1 MIKFKTKELEQ
12 ALRIV
17 APAIGNP
24 TLSACDYVHLSIKG
38 DKATLR
44 ATNLNL
50 EITTTCS
57 CTGDVEPF
65 LLPHKPIFNAIAVT
79 LEDEVSITTKDDS
92 ISLLLGEDTLNL
104 PIERITIFPKMQEIG
119 ETKILAIKD
128 DFIAALKVA
137 IKFQEAS
144 ELRPG
149 INGVLLKFLPDNTCY
164 IAATNAEYIYK
175 KTLPY
180 NEVGEY
186 HLTQAF
192 VDAIKT
198 GDTLMLNE
206 QFVGLK
212 DNDTVITCLLN
223 SRRFVNVDEYYQ
235 NEIIPNFSFSLNDL
249 LPKLNIIISQQIKEY
264 STTTFRLLQTSF
276 KIHFED
282 KDFDKSY
289 SSKAIKCVNNSDVK
303 EISFQ
308 TRALK
313 DILLSCEADNIQM
326 FIDSAERL
334 IYIISDNT
342 NNILSPQVKNA
353 VK

>member
-24 TLSACDYVHLSIKG
+24 TLSACDYVHLSIKD

-57 CTGDVEPF
+57 CSGNVEPF
-65 LLPHKPIFNAIAVT
+65 LLPYKSVFNAIAVT
-79 LEDEVSITTKDDS
+79 LEDEVSITTTEDS

-119 ETKILAIKD
+119 ETKILAIKE
-128 DFIAALKVA
+128 DFITALKVA

-144 ELRPG
+144 ELKPM
-149 INGVLLKFLPDNTCY
+149 INGVLLKFLSDNTCN
-164 IAATNAEYIYK
+164 IIGTNAEYVYK
-175 KTLPY
+175 KNLPY
-180 NEVGEY
+180 AESGEY
-186 HLTQAF
+186 HLTQVF

-206 QFVGLK
+206 QFIGLK
-212 DNDTVITCLLN
+212 NEDTVITCLLN
-223 SRRFVNVDEYYQ
+223 DRKFVNVGAYYQ
-235 NEIIPNFSFSLNDL
+235 QDITPNFSFSLSDL
-249 LPKLNIIISQQIKEY
+249 LPKLNMIISQQVKAY
-264 STTTFRLLQTSF
+264 STTTFKLSSTSF

-289 SSKAIKCVNNSDVK
+289 SSKAIKCINDSEVK
-303 EISFQ
+303 DISFQ
-308 TRALK
+308 TQALK
-313 DILLSCEADNIQM
+313 DILLSCETDNIQM
-326 FIDSAERL
+326 FLSGPSKPA
-334 IYIISDNT
+334 YIIAENI

-353 VK
+353 VQ